1 MKKLHIHIKTK
12 DLDRSV
18 AFYSA
23 MFGVKPSKLETDY
36 AKWLLDDPLA
46 NISLSTHADA
56 TGVDHVGIS
65 VDSREALEEIAER
78 LRSEGSSLMEEEA
91 TTCCYAQSNKY
102 WARDPQEA
110 VWELFQTFGD
120 SDTYG
125 AEPERELVQKPAPPA
140 DACCAPTA

>member
-12 DLDRSV
+12 DLDQSV
-18 AFYSA
+18 AFYTT
-23 MFGVKPSKLETDY
+23 MFGTAPTRLEADY
-36 AKWLLDDPLA
+36 AKWLLDDPAA
-46 NISLSTHADA
+46 NVSLSTHAGA
-56 TGVDHVGIS
+56 AGVDHLGIS
-65 VDSREALEEIAER
+65 VDSREALDEIAER
-78 LRSEGSSLMEEEA
+78 LSQAGSSLFEEEA

-125 AEPERELVQKPAPPA
+125 AEPERELTPPHRPSA
-140 DACCAPTA
+140 AACC